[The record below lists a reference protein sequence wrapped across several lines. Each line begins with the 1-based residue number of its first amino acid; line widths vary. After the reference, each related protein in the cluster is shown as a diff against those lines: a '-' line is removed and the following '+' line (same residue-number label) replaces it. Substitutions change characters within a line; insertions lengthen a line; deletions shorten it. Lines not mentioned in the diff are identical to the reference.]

1 MLLRLEVGADHV
13 RLNKEICVWREP
25 KPNLRA
31 TKSIGF
37 SSDCRHGLSLFL
49 GKDEAMNKLSIL
61 SLSATTALGLAL
73 CSSSA
78 AAQSAKD
85 IVGTWTI
92 VSAEAF
98 GPTPKGVLIFDA
110 NARYSLM
117 LMRPDLPRYASNN
130 RTQGTPEEYKAV
142 SGGSISYF
150 GTYSVS
156 GSDLILRVEYSSF
169 PNWNG
174 TEQKRTN
181 FTLAGDELKYTNTAP
196 SVGGPAAVLV
206 WKRAK

>member
-1 MLLRLEVGADHV
+1 MSKH
-13 RLNKEICVWREP
+13 
-25 KPNLRA
+25 
-31 TKSIGF
+31 
-37 SSDCRHGLSLFL
+37 
-49 GKDEAMNKLSIL
+49 SIL
-61 SLSATTALGLAL
+61 SISGVMALGLAL
-73 CSSSA
+73 YSSSA
-78 AAQSAKD
+78 VTAVAQTAKD

-110 NARYSLM
+110 NSRYSLM
-117 LMRPDLPRYASNN
+117 LMRPDLPKYASDN
-130 RTQGTPEEYKAV
+130 RTKGTPEEYKAIG
-142 SGGSISYF
+142 GGSISYF

-156 GSDLILRVEYSSF
+156 GSDLVLRIEYSSF

>member
-1 MLLRLEVGADHV
+1 
-13 RLNKEICVWREP
+13 
-25 KPNLRA
+25 
-31 TKSIGF
+31 
-37 SSDCRHGLSLFL
+37 
-49 GKDEAMNKLSIL
+49 MNKHSIL
-61 SLSATTALGLAL
+61 SISAITALGLAL
-73 CSSSA
+73 YSSSA
-78 AAQSAKD
+78 VAQSAKD

-110 NARYSLM
+110 NSRYSLM
-117 LMRPDLPRYASNN
+117 LMRPDLPKYASNN
-130 RTQGTPEEYKAV
+130 RTKGTSEEYKAI
-142 SGGSISYF
+142 GAGSISYF

-156 GSDLILRVEYSSF
+156 GTDLILRVEYSSF

-174 TEQKRTN
+174 TEQRRTN
-181 FTLAGDELKYTNTAP
+181 FTLAGDELKYMNTAP

>member
-1 MLLRLEVGADHV
+1 
-13 RLNKEICVWREP
+13 
-25 KPNLRA
+25 
-31 TKSIGF
+31 
-37 SSDCRHGLSLFL
+37 
-49 GKDEAMNKLSIL
+49 
-61 SLSATTALGLAL
+61 
-73 CSSSA
+73 
-78 AAQSAKD
+78 
-85 IVGTWTI
+85 

-110 NARYSLM
+110 NGRYSLM
-117 LMRPDLPRYASNN
+117 LMRPDLPKYESNN
-130 RTQGTPEEYKAV
+130 RTKGTSEEYKAI
-142 SGGSISYF
+142 GAGSISYF

-156 GSDLILRVEYSSF
+156 GTDLIIRVEYSSF

-174 TEQKRTN
+174 TEQRRTN

>member
-1 MLLRLEVGADHV
+1 
-13 RLNKEICVWREP
+13 
-25 KPNLRA
+25 
-31 TKSIGF
+31 
-37 SSDCRHGLSLFL
+37 
-49 GKDEAMNKLSIL
+49 MNSRSIL
-61 SLSATTALGLAL
+61 ILSVTTAFGLAVY
-73 CSSSA
+73 STSA
-78 AAQSAKD
+78 VAQSAKD

-92 VSAEAF
+92 ASAEAF
-98 GPTPKGVLIFDA
+98 GPTPKGVLIFDG
-110 NARYSLM
+110 NGRYSLM
-117 LMRPDLPRYASNN
+117 LMRPDLPKYASNN
-130 RTQGTPEEYKAV
+130 RTKGTPEEYKAIG
-142 SGGSISYF
+142 GGSIAYF
-150 GTYSVS
+150 GTYSVT

>member
-1 MLLRLEVGADHV
+1 MD
-13 RLNKEICVWREP
+13 I
-25 KPNLRA
+25 A
-31 TKSIGF
+31 TN
-37 SSDCRHGLSLFL
+37 R
-49 GKDEAMNKLSIL
+49 
-61 SLSATTALGLAL
+61 
-73 CSSSA
+73 
-78 AAQSAKD
+78 
-85 IVGTWTI
+85 TI
-92 VSAEAF
+92 ASAEVF

-110 NARYSLM
+110 SGRYSLM
-117 LMRPDLPRYASNN
+117 LMRPDLPKYASNN
-130 RTQGTPEEYKAV
+130 RTKGTSDEYKAIG
-142 SGGSISYF
+142 GGSISYF

-206 WKRAK
+206 WRRAK